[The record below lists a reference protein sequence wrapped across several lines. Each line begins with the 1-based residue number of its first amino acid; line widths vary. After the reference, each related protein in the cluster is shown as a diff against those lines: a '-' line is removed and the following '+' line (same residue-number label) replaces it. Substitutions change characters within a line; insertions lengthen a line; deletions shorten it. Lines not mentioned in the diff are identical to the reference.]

1 MPSGGLISVIRIVA
15 SLYSSNYTDP
25 RQISATNGMIPRAD
39 SLTLNISSDAY
50 IRNNT
55 MNDWYSAE
63 WMTREKLQSIREDVA
78 RNALHPNR
86 HIESRKL
93 PALLQQLTFRRNNRR
108 SVNVGV
114 KSNPLMSIEVALFP
128 AETS

>member
-1 MPSGGLISVIRIVA
+1 
-15 SLYSSNYTDP
+15 
-25 RQISATNGMIPRAD
+25 
-39 SLTLNISSDAY
+39 
-50 IRNNT
+50 

-63 WMTREKLQSIREDVA
+63 WLTREKTQSIREDVA

-93 PALLQQLTFRRNNRR
+93 PALLQQLTFRRNHRR

-114 KSNPLMSIEVALFP
+114 NSNPLINIEMALSLM
-128 AETS
+128 ETR